1 MYIKALRPPA
11 RGFTLIELVVV
22 IVVLAILA
30 AVALP
35 RFIDLTAEARIA
47 KLEGARGAVAAAAAL
62 ANAKHVVQYPDPT
75 NANSP
80 VNMTGL
86 NVTMFNRYPTA
97 NATGI
102 VAAAQLSANDFSIV
116 VGPSGPVPAGSV
128 GIRVPGGANSVTC
141 SFVYTPPAT
150 LGGEPVISFVSTTGC
165 Q

>member
-1 MYIKALRPPA
+1 MYINDLRAPA

-35 RFIDLTAEARIA
+35 RFIDLTTEARIA

-62 ANAKHVVQYPDPT
+62 ANAKHIVQYSDPVD
-75 NANSP
+75 ANSP

-86 NVTMFNRYPTA
+86 NITMLNRYPTA
-97 NATGI
+97 NATGV
-102 VAAAQLSANDFSIV
+102 VAAAQLSSTDFNIV

-128 GIRVPGGANSVTC
+128 GIRVPGGANPVTC

-150 LGGEPVISFVSTTGC
+150 LGAEPVISFVSTTGC

>member
-1 MYIKALRPPA
+1 MVIKALRAPV

-35 RFIDLTAEARIA
+35 RFIDLTTEARIA

-62 ANAKHVVQYPDPT
+62 ANAKHLVQYPNPVD
-75 NANSP
+75 ANSP

-86 NVTMFNRYPTA
+86 NVTMLNRYPTA
-97 NATGI
+97 DTTGI
-102 VAAAQLSANDFSIV
+102 VAAAQLSASDYTIV

-128 GIRVPGGANSVTC
+128 GIRVPGGTNPVTC
-141 SFVYTPPAT
+141 SFVYTPPPS
-150 LGGEPVISFVSTTGC
+150 LGADPVISFVSTTGC

>member
-1 MYIKALRPPA
+1 MIIKDMRAPA
-11 RGFTLIELVVV
+11 PGFTLIELVVV

-35 RFIDLTAEARIA
+35 RFMDLTTEARIA
-47 KLEGARGAVAAAAAL
+47 KLEGARGAVAAAAGL
-62 ANAKHVVQYPDPT
+62 ANAKHIVQYSDPVD
-75 NANSP
+75 ADSP
-80 VNMTGL
+80 VSMTGL
-86 NVTMFNRYPTA
+86 NITMLNRYPTA

-102 VAAAQLSANDFSIV
+102 VSAAQLSSTDFTIV

-128 GIRVPGGANSVTC
+128 GIRVPGGANPVTC
-141 SFVYTPPAT
+141 SFVYTPPAV